1 MKLQGGWKFQNS
13 CTVHE
18 MYLLQRNRIDPV
30 SGEELSCD
38 LAVCNPY
45 LEGAW
50 QTAADRVEK
59 LRIKNVPR

>member
-1 MKLQGGWKFQNS
+1 
-13 CTVHE
+13 

-59 LRIKNVPR
+59 LRIKNVPC